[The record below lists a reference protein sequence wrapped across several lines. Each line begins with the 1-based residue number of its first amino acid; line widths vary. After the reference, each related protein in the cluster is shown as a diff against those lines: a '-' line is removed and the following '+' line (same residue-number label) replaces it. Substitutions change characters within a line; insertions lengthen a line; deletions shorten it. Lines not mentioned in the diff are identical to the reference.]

1 MVFSSGRHVCES
13 ISGESPGAGGRQVL
27 AGHGPFVSRVLD
39 LTVLF
44 PIVKEG
50 HHMFP
55 APHDPPGPT

>member
-1 MVFSSGRHVCES
+1 M
-13 ISGESPGAGGRQVL
+13 L
-27 AGHGPFVSRVLD
+27 AGHGPFAPRVLD

-55 APHDPPGPT
+55 APMTPRDRHSAQTQHYRGPEEGCPAVKQVSRG

>member
-1 MVFSSGRHVCES
+1 M
-13 ISGESPGAGGRQVL
+13 L
-27 AGHGPFVSRVLD
+27 AGHGPLASCAVD

-55 APHDPPGPT
+55 APHDPTGPTRRAQTQQYRGPEEGSSSC